1 MVANPT
7 EQASLDLTRLAD
19 AFSEDAAHAGDPRLV
34 ALFETSSEVL
44 RGLAAAFADH
54 PQCREGP

>member
-1 MVANPT
+1 VSPA
-7 EQASLDLTRLAD
+7 EQASLDLTGLAD
-19 AFSEDAAHAGDPRLV
+19 LFSEEAAHVSDPRLV

-54 PQCREGP
+54 PQCHEGP

>member
-1 MVANPT
+1 VSPT
-7 EQASLDLTRLAD
+7 EQASFDLTRLAD
-19 AFSEDAAHAGDPRLV
+19 IFSEEAMRASDPRLV

-54 PQCREGP
+54 PQCHEGS